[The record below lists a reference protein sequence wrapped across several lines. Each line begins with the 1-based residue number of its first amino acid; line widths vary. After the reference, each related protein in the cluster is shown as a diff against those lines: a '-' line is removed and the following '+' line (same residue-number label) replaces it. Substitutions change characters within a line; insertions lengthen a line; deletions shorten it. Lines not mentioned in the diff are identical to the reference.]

1 MQKIGTIEDMLR
13 SGDMSAAD
21 LIKLVNDTQAKLDA
35 ERAAK
40 AQTDSKV
47 KEARQQVVAAM
58 LNYLEAVNVP
68 LDAEDAKALEGLA
81 EILFDELENSIK
93 EAKRKAD
100 MLEKIMKDIQ
110 TSDNTEPKR
119 KETKLSDDEILREFF
134 KKLS

>member
-13 SGDMSAAD
+13 SGDMNAAD
-21 LIKLVNDTQAKLDA
+21 LIQLVQETQAKLDA
-35 ERAAK
+35 EKAAK

-81 EILFDELENSIK
+81 EIAFDELENSIK

-110 TSDNTEPKR
+110 
-119 KETKLSDDEILREFF
+119 KEKPSDDEILREFF
-134 KKLS
+134 KKLQ

>member
-13 SGDMSAAD
+13 SGDMNAAD
-21 LIKLVNDTQAKLDA
+21 LIQLVQETQAKLDA
-35 ERAAK
+35 EKAAK

-68 LDAEDAKALEGLA
+68 LDAEDAKAFEGLA
-81 EILFDELENSIK
+81 EIAFDELENSIK

-110 TSDNTEPKR
+110 KGNAEPSR
-119 KETKLSDDEILREFF
+119 KEKPSDDEILREFF
-134 KKLS
+134 KKLQ

>member
-1 MQKIGTIEDMLR
+1 MQKIGTIEDMLK
-13 SGDMSAAD
+13 SGDMNAAD
-21 LIKLVNDTQAKLDA
+21 LIQLVQETQAKLDA
-35 ERAAK
+35 EKAAK

-81 EILFDELENSIK
+81 EIAFDELENSIK

-110 TSDNTEPKR
+110 KGNAEPSR
-119 KETKLSDDEILREFF
+119 KEKPSDDEILREFF
-134 KKLS
+134 KKLQ

>member
-13 SGDMSAAD
+13 SGDMNAAD
-21 LIKLVNDTQAKLDA
+21 LIQLVQETQAKLDA
-35 ERAAK
+35 EKAAK

-68 LDAEDAKALEGLA
+68 LDAEDAKALEGLT
-81 EILFDELENSIK
+81 EIAFDELENSIK

-110 TSDNTEPKR
+110 KGNAEPSR
-119 KETKLSDDEILREFF
+119 KEKPSDDEILREFF
-134 KKLS
+134 KKLQ